1 MLTLILAI
9 ALLNEAGGQT
19 GLQLEA
25 TGLLFETHT
34 LCMDEGDRLAREH
47 QKDGYICIP
56 VSEEEI
62 MFRDRQR
69 S

>member
-19 GLQLEA
+19 GLRLEA

-56 VSEEEI
+56 VSKEEM

-69 S
+69 G